1 MAGSSGSGQDIE
13 SGRTNM
19 AESTTV
25 VQGGR
30 PSELDVPFN
39 GLAVFEAGARRD
51 NQRPD
56 RTVSGVLGRGWNGAD
71 TPAQRQPGAGVIG
84 VGAPNRG
91 PGMVGLG
98 GGVRIPSTFLGSPG
112 NLGESGLGGTGAI
125 GIGGPG
131 DSTAPTT
138 AASDVATDVPTLPGA
153 GLVGQGG
160 TSFFPTPVTGSPNP
174 GVGNGPGVVGIAGGR
189 RRPPDGDMSQADL
202 AATANIGVVGFGGDG
217 PKAVTV
223 GGSAIGPV
231 SAGAG
236 IRGIGGVA
244 AAPGTSVTLGG
255 PGVVG
260 VAGGVTVPADAIV
273 AEIGVAG
280 FGGPAVN
287 VGIGVLGVSS
297 SSPGVS
303 GTSTSAAGVAGS
315 STSAPGV
322 AATSSS
328 GVGVSGSSAGS
339 NGGWFRSGTVAQI
352 HLEPLRDPLVS
363 PQGVIPGVAGDLLV
377 LTPRAERVTATL
389 WFCTTTGDETTAQ
402 WVNIA

>member
-1 MAGSSGSGQDIE
+1 
-13 SGRTNM
+13 
-19 AESTTV
+19 
-25 VQGGR
+25 
-30 PSELDVPFN
+30 
-39 GLAVFEAGARRD
+39 
-51 NQRPD
+51 
-56 RTVSGVLGRGWNGAD
+56 
-71 TPAQRQPGAGVIG
+71 
-84 VGAPNRG
+84 
-91 PGMVGLG
+91 
-98 GGVRIPSTFLGSPG
+98 
-112 NLGESGLGGTGAI
+112 
-125 GIGGPG
+125 
-131 DSTAPTT
+131 
-138 AASDVATDVPTLPGA
+138 
-153 GLVGQGG
+153 
-160 TSFFPTPVTGSPNP
+160 
-174 GVGNGPGVVGIAGGR
+174 
-189 RRPPDGDMSQADL
+189 MSQADL
-202 AATANIGVVGFGGDG
+202 AATTNVGVVGFGGDG

-223 GGSAIGPV
+223 GGSAVGPV

-260 VAGGVTVPADAIV
+260 VAGGVTVPADATV

-377 LTPRAERVTATL
+377 LTPRGERVTATL
-389 WFCTTTGDETTAQ
+389 WFCTTTGEETTAQ

>member
-1 MAGSSGSGQDIE
+1 MAGSTGSGQDIE

-30 PSELDVPFN
+30 PSELNVSFN

-51 NQRPD
+51 GDQRPD
-56 RTVSGVLGRGWNGAD
+56 KTVSGVLGRGWNGAD

-112 NLGESGLGGTGAI
+112 NLGEDGLGGTGAI

-131 DSTAPTT
+131 DSTAPT

-160 TSFFPTPVTGSPNP
+160 ISFFSTPVAGSLDP

-189 RRPPDGDMSQADL
+189 RRPPDADMSQADL
-202 AATANIGVVGFGGDG
+202 AATANVGVVGFGGDG
-217 PKAVTV
+217 PKAVGV
-223 GGSAIGPV
+223 GGPSIGPV

-244 AAPGTSVTLGG
+244 AASGTPATVAG

-260 VAGGVTVPADAIV
+260 VAGGVTLPADATV
-273 AEIGVAG
+273 AEVGVAG
-280 FGGPAVN
+280 FGGTGV
-287 VGIGVLGVSS
+287 GVLGVSGS
-297 SSPGVS
+297 LPGVS
-303 GTSTSAAGVAGS
+303 GTSTSASGVVGTSGSGAGVVGGS
-315 STSAPGV
+315 DT
-322 AATSSS
+322 
-328 GVGVSGSSAGS
+328 
-339 NGGWFRSGTVAQI
+339 NRGGWFSSGSVAQI
-352 HLEPLRDPLVS
+352 HLAPLRTPLTN
-363 PQGVIPGVAGDLLV
+363 PNGVIAGLAGDLLV
-377 LTPRAERVTATL
+377 LTPRADRIGATL
-389 WFCTTTGDETTAQ
+389 WFCTTTGDVTTAS
-402 WVNIA
+402 WVNVA